1 MPAGA
6 PRKPTA
12 LKVVN
17 GTARKGRDNPDE
29 PKPEVCELACP
40 DYLPEHAAAEWRR
53 IVPELVILGLL
64 SAVDRVALE
73 GYCFNYH
80 RWREAEEVIEEE
92 GLTMCTPQGFEMQ
105 RPEVSIGNQA
115 RKQCLEFLREFG
127 LSPAS
132 RGKVRATPKSPAEDA
147 MERLKR
153 KKLEREGKR
162 RGA

>member
-1 MPAGA
+1 MPPGA

-12 LKVVN
+12 LKVVQ
-17 GTARKGRDNPDE
+17 GTSRKGRENPDE
-29 PKPEVCELACP
+29 PKPETKSLPCP
-40 DYLPEHAAAEWRR
+40 THLPAIAATEWDR
-53 IVPELVILGLL
+53 IVPELVELGLL
-64 SAVDRVALE
+64 SAIDQVALE
-73 GYCFNYH
+73 GYCISYH
-80 RWREAEEVIEEE
+80 RWREAEDVLDAE
-92 GLTMCTPQGFEMQ
+92 GLTMLTPQNFEMQ
-105 RPEVSIGNQA
+105 RPEVSIANQA

-153 KKLEREGKR
+153 RKAEREAKK